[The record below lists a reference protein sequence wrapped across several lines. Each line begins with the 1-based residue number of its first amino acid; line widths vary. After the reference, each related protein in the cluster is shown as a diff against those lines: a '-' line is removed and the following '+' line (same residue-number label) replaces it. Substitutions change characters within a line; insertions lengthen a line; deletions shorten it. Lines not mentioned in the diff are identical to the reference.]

1 MRLDPMTLLLI
12 AAPVLAAVP
21 ALAQEGSD
29 PTPTAA
35 EVPAE
40 TARAFR
46 DAVDQWA
53 QVPGHRGVTASVV
66 LANFTASDALGAL
79 INEDET
85 RVLTADDLLEF
96 VGPPHFTPGART
108 EYTNTAFV
116 LLGQIAERA
125 TGQSMVELYH
135 QRLWEPMALDEI
147 FLPGV
152 EKATGPVAAA
162 VHGGQ
167 VYDPL
172 AHMSLLS
179 IGNSAFGLLSNART
193 IARWGHA
200 LFGGDLVSAER
211 QREMR
216 MLTPAA
222 GNIPGETGVGLGVRS
237 YGYLDRERFGHSGGA
252 SFGSSLLLFDPE
264 SGVTVA
270 VLMNQNQG
278 ADHFKLAPRL
288 LEIATERWARKPLEH
303 GVRARRL
310 DRVEHGLRAALG
322 VVLSVAIAAIAVI
335 CFVEVI
341 LRYVFGASLSW
352 YDEFVGYLLVWLT
365 FLGAVLAQS
374 YGQHIGIENIVEMT
388 SGRTK
393 VALQIARHAL
403 MAGIHVIL
411 LLYGTQLAARF
422 LEEEAITLP
431 VPMGAIY
438 AVIPISAALML
449 VVEGA
454 RIARLV
460 LVSRESSRSV
470 G

>member
-1 MRLDPMTLLLI
+1 MRLDPVTLLLI

-35 EVPAE
+35 AEVPAD

-66 LANFTASDALGAL
+66 LKNGAQWDGAAGVAADDEPMRVDHLTQIASITKTMTAAVILQLVDEGVVRLDDPIGRWLAPRLWISSAITVRQLLNHSNGLANYTASDALGAL

-96 VGPPHFTPGART
+96 VGPPHFAPGART

-125 TGQSMVELYH
+125 TGQSMVKLYH

-152 EKATGPVAAA
+152 EEATGPVAAA

-200 LFGGDLVSAER
+200 LFAGDIVSAER

-216 MLTPAA
+216 ILTPAA
-222 GNIPGETGVGLGVRS
+222 GNIPGEIGVGLGVRS
-237 YGYLDRERFGHSGGA
+237 YGYLDRVQFGHSGGA

-278 ADHFKLAPRL
+278 ADHFELAPRL
-288 LEIATERWARKPLEH
+288 LEIATERWARKPLE
-303 GVRARRL
+303 
-310 DRVEHGLRAALG
+310 
-322 VVLSVAIAAIAVI
+322 
-335 CFVEVI
+335 
-341 LRYVFGASLSW
+341 
-352 YDEFVGYLLVWLT
+352 
-365 FLGAVLAQS
+365 
-374 YGQHIGIENIVEMT
+374 
-388 SGRTK
+388 
-393 VALQIARHAL
+393 
-403 MAGIHVIL
+403 
-411 LLYGTQLAARF
+411 
-422 LEEEAITLP
+422 
-431 VPMGAIY
+431 
-438 AVIPISAALML
+438 
-449 VVEGA
+449 
-454 RIARLV
+454 
-460 LVSRESSRSV
+460 
-470 G
+470 